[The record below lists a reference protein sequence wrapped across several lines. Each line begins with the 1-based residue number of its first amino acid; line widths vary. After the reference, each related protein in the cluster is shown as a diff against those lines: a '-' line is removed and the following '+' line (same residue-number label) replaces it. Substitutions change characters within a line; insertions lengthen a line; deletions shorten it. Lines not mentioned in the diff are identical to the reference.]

1 MKGSKGIRISALLM
15 AMLLVG
21 MAFVPAVSANAE
33 KAEIE
38 KRLKD
43 VKIDWIT
50 DKEDEKEYYAT
61 VLADDK
67 EQKFFVKQWQE
78 EVDGKKV
85 WKFNVFEVQPD
96 GVIAKDVSFGK
107 DSYYWTDD
115 SGLHIHFGPQ
125 DKALII
131 DGGETVIVL
140 IVAFITILYPPAGA
154 YAAVFAA
161 ALILVIIVVDYAES
175 NPDGSIDVFISWASL
190 ALIPVYAVLPGLQNI
205 QVKIG
210 SHYYNVPI

>member
-1 MKGSKGIRISALLM
+1 MKESKGIQLSALLM
-15 AMLLVG
+15 AMLLIG

-43 VKIDWIT
+43 VGIDWIT
-50 DKEDEKEYYAT
+50 DKEDKKEYYAT

-78 EVDGKKV
+78 KVDGKKV

-96 GVIAKDVSFGK
+96 GVLAEDVSFGK

-115 SGLHIHFGPQ
+115 SGLHIYFGPQ

-131 DGGETVIVL
+131 DGGEAVIAL
-140 IVAFITILYPPAGA
+140 IAAFIAILCPPAGA
-154 YAAVFAA
+154 YAAAFAA
-161 ALILVIIVVDYAES
+161 ALILVIIAVDYTES
-175 NPDGSIDVFISWASL
+175 NPDGSIDVFISWVSL
-190 ALIPVYAVLPGLQNI
+190 ALIPVYAVLSGLQKI
-205 QVKIG
+205 QIKIG
-210 SHYYNVPI
+210 SNYYNVSI